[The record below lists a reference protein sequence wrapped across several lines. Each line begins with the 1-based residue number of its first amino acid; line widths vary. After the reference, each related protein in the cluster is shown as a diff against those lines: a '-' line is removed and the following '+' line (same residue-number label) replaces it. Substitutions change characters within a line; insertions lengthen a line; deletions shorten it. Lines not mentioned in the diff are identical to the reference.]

1 MTKAARVLG
10 LAFCLAVCAAASA
23 TTWAQELYDDH
34 ELDRFYV
41 TIGGFSRDDI
51 RTTMQ
56 VNAKSPSGAVSAGA
70 IIALE
75 SLFNVDEEVSTVRLD
90 GWYRFNRKSRINFT
104 AWTTDRDGTAVYEG
118 EDDITIRDTTITAGD
133 AIVTEDKT
141 TFFAAS
147 YSYSF
152 VNLEKF
158 EAWFGG
164 GLNTQKVDTTVMID
178 LQDQGVTT
186 FQEEA
191 KATIPIP
198 TLNFGM
204 RYNFSKRCRLLLFQD
219 LFGIKIGD
227 YSGKLNNT
235 RVLAEYNFLEH
246 FGVGGGFE
254 RRNIEV
260 DADGDD
266 FSGSLDTSYS
276 GFTLFLKGNW

>member
-1 MTKAARVLG
+1 MNSRLSACFAS
-10 LAFCLAVCAAASA
+10 CLALCALSSPA
-23 TTWAQELYDDH
+23 WAQQLYDDR
-34 ELDRFYV
+34 ELEDRFYV

-51 RTTMQ
+51 RTTIQ

-75 SLFNVDEEVSTVRLD
+75 SLFNVDESVSTGRID

-118 EDDITIRDTTITAGD
+118 EDDITIRDTTVTAGD

-164 GLNTQKVDTTVMID
+164 GLNTQKVDTKITID

-186 FQEEA
+186 FEEDA

-204 RYNFSKRCRLLLFQD
+204 RYNFSKRFRVLLFQD
-219 LFGIKIGD
+219 LFGLRIGD

-235 RVLAEYNFLEH
+235 RLLAEYNFLKH

-254 RRNIEV
+254 RRNIEAE
-260 DADGDD
+260 ADGDD
-266 FSGSLDTSYS
+266 FSGSFDTSYTGLS
-276 GFTLFLKGNW
+276 LFLKGQW